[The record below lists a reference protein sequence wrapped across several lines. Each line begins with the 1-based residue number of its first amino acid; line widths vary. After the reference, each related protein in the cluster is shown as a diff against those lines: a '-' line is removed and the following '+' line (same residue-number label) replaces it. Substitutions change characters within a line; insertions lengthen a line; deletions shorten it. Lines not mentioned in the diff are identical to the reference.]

1 MKLKPMLILMLAA
14 CALCLSVAL
23 RAQNETPL
31 TDAQLDTA
39 IAVPEVQMIEQHWP
53 ETWLERIGWTLATL
67 VVVTLAW
74 AWLCSSIK
82 DMPLVDTDG
91 AYDRDDDALRES
103 FDYVTRRR
111 GKRLHIS
118 RLNEDPMK
126 LKL

>member
-1 MKLKPMLILMLAA
+1 MKTKTMMILAA
-14 CALCLSVAL
+14 CALCLSLAL

-39 IAVPEVQMIEQHWP
+39 IAVPEVQMIERHWP

-67 VVVTLAW
+67 GVTVFAW

-91 AYDRDDDALRES
+91 TYDPDDDALCES
-103 FDYVTRRR
+103 RHYVARRN

-118 RLNEDPMK
+118 RLNEDPMR
-126 LKL
+126 LP